1 MKNLKLSRPIPDKK
15 IYNFI
20 KDSISGES
28 LYSDLREDYCNS
40 YSSWIQ
46 STKVNNLEGLD
57 SFKSIQY
64 SYGTTESFDTF
75 NLNNIK
81 KRMRCFKGDF
91 IYHTLSWKRNF
102 DWLYMED
109 DDIRENDAVIVSVPF
124 SDFGDIHPQT
134 NDVLDRCD
142 ELGVPVF
149 IDCAYMIVARN
160 IDFNFNRECI
170 QNVGFSMSKGFY
182 GSELMQLGLR
192 YSKEYIDDTLEI
204 KNSASS
210 RNPIGMSVGLK
221 IINNYEVD
229 HTIDIYRHKQKQ
241 ICNELNIVP
250 SKCVTFGMA
259 DKNHPDFG
267 SFDRGTDARRVCVS
281 SLMGDMKDLIYK
293 G

>member
-149 IDCAYMIVARN
+149 IDCAYFSVCRN
-160 IDFNFNRECI
+160 LNFDLDRPCI
-170 QNVGFSMSKGFY
+170 RGVSFSMSKAFY
-182 GSELMQLGLR
+182 GTERLRIGLR
-192 YSKEYIDDTLEI
+192 CKKISNDDPVDVFY
-204 KNSASS
+204 KH
-210 RNPIGMSVGLK
+210 GYGLK
-221 IINNYEVD
+221 NF
-229 HTIDIYRHKQKQ
+229 
-241 ICNELNIVP
+241 
-250 SKCVTFGMA
+250 S
-259 DKNHPDFG
+259 
-267 SFDRGTDARRVCVS
+267 RGRV
-281 SLMGDMKDLIYK
+281 
-293 G
+293 

>member
-1 MKNLKLSRPIPDKK
+1 VKNLKLSRPIPEKK

-20 KDSISGES
+20 KDSINGDN
-28 LYSDLREDYCNS
+28 LYNDLREDYCNN

-81 KRMRCFKGDF
+81 KRLRCFRGEYL
-91 IYHTLSWKRNF
+91 YHILSRKRNF

-109 DDIRENDAVIVSVPF
+109 DDIRENDAVIISAPF

-149 IDCAYMIVARN
+149 IDCAYMIIARD
-160 IDFNFNRECI
+160 IEFDFNRKCI
-170 QNVGFSMSKGFY
+170 QGISFSMSKGFY

-204 KNSASS
+204 KNSSFS
-210 RNPIGMSVGLK
+210 RNPVGMSVGLK
-221 IINNYEVD
+221 IINTYDVD
-229 HTIDIYRHKQKQ
+229 YTSDIYRHKQKQ

-267 SFDRGTDARRVCVS
+267 RFDRGTDARRVCVS